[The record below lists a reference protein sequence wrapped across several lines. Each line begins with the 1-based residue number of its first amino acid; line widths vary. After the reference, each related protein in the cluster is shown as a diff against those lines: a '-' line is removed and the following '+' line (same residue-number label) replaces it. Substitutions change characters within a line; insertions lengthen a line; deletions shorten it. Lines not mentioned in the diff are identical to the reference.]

1 MREVIISSAEANQR
15 LDKFL
20 LKYLKKCPKS
30 YLYKC
35 FRTKKIKYNGKKPQ
49 GNEILQDGDSIK
61 LFIPEEQLQE
71 FEEIKV
77 IEKTKIS
84 FKKVYED
91 ENLLIVDKPLG
102 LLTQKDTK
110 DGHSLAEE
118 VLSYLVETQTY
129 NANETKGFVPAPCNR
144 LDRNTAG
151 IVVVGKNLRSA
162 QTLSEMLKTKQ
173 ISKYYMTIVLGR
185 ITKPLVL
192 KGYHIKSDTK
202 NQVKILNHYI
212 EGAKPVETRIVPLQS
227 NGRYTLVEVQLVT
240 GKTHQIRAHL
250 SQIGHPIIGDPKY
263 GDALENKYFKERY
276 NLNYQ
281 FLCAYKVKFELCNEP
296 FEYLQDRVFTVHAP
310 KVYTEICKGEG
321 LIGI

>member
-1 MREVIISSAEANQR
+1 MREVIISPLEANQR

-20 LKYLKKCPKS
+20 MKYLKKCPKS

-49 GNEILQDGDSIK
+49 GNEMLQQDDCIK
-61 LFIPEEQLQE
+61 LFIPEEQLKE

-77 IEKTKIS
+77 VTKTKIS
-84 FKKVYED
+84 FKTVYED
-91 ENLLIVDKPLG
+91 ENILVLDKPLG

-110 DGHSLAEE
+110 DGHSLGEE
-118 VLSYLVETQTY
+118 VLSYLMS
-129 NANETKGFVPAPCNR
+129 NEGYDIKAAKGFVPAPCNR

-151 IVVVGKNLRSA
+151 LVLVGKNLPATQSI
-162 QTLSEMLKTKQ
+162 SEMLKTKQ
-173 ISKYYMTIVLGR
+173 ISKYYMSIVLGR
-185 ITKPLVL
+185 MTKPIVL
-192 KGYHIKSDTK
+192 KGYHIKEEKK
-202 NQVKILNHYI
+202 NEVKILDYHV

-263 GDALENKYFKERY
+263 GDKIENQYFKDKYGLR
-276 NLNYQ
+276 YQ
-281 FLCAYKVKFELCNEP
+281 FLCAYKLKFELCASP
-296 FEYLQDRVFTVHAP
+296 FEYLQDRVFTVHSP
-310 KVYTEICKGEG
+310 KIYSEICKGEG
-321 LIGI
+321 LLAL